1 MITQTKRLE
10 DVISKLSTYL
20 TSISE
25 EELRKKPAPGK
36 WSKIEILG
44 HLADSGINNLKRFT
58 EAQFKPEPFEYD
70 NYQQDDLV
78 AANQYQNASL
88 NEVFFLYEA
97 VNRRIIEVMKQQ
109 SEKALSKKVHNKS
122 DGKTTDLRFIMTDYV
137 DHMEHHL
144 KQILR

>member
-1 MITQTKRLE
+1 MVEQINRLDQIINE
-10 DVISKLSTYL
+10 LSSYM
-20 TSISE
+20 TSITE

-58 EAQFKPEPFEYD
+58 EAQFKPEPFNYD

-88 NEVFFLYEA
+88 KEVFFLYEA
-97 VNRRIIEVMKQQ
+97 VNRRIMEVMKKQ
-109 SEKALSKKVHNKS
+109 SEKALSKKVHNTS
-122 DGKTTDLRFIMTDYV
+122 DGKTTDLKFIMKDYV

>member
-88 NEVFFLYEA
+88 KEVFFLYEA

-109 SEKALSKKVHNKS
+109 SEKALSKKVNNKS
-122 DGKTTDLRFIMTDYV
+122 
-137 DHMEHHL
+137 
-144 KQILR
+144 